1 MISAKKTKQE
11 NQTGKETNYFH
22 KLGKVNETGVLKGG
36 DSFAVSGLCFPMGE
50 TQHATISMSRK
61 QCTFFFICLL
71 GPQRRKQ

>member
-36 DSFAVSGLCFPMGE
+36 DSLLFLDCVSQWEKLNMQPS
-50 TQHATISMSRK
+50 Q
-61 QCTFFFICLL
+61 
-71 GPQRRKQ
+71 